1 MSINETLS
9 NIGLGFVIFGC
20 LLILF
25 NNIFL
30 WIKKRCGSYQLL
42 ARNISSNSGHCYFDY
57 AEIRRMT
64 LSIFLELS

>member
-30 WIKKRCGSYQLL
+30 WIKK
-42 ARNISSNSGHCYFDY
+42 D
-57 AEIRRMT
+57 AEAINF
-64 LSIFLELS
+64 LPGIFLAILGTAILIMLKFAG